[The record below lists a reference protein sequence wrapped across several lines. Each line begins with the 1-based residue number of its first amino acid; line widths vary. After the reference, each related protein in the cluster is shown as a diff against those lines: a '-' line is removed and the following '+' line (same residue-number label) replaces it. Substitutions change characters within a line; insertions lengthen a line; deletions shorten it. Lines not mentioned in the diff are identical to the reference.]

1 MWKEMPSPSERS
13 EDGAVPSPPPAAVEV
28 PGEAG
33 SAREA
38 DRDRRLYVEDM
49 LEFCERAM
57 RYADGQSLDGLMQD
71 TMRYDAILRNIELI
85 GAAATHLGP
94 AERLL
99 APAIPWREIVGTRN
113 RVAHGY
119 LGISPTTVWDILTV
133 ELPALQPRLRELLA
147 RMPPAPAR

>member
-1 MWKEMPSPSERS
+1 MSNAMPLPSET
-13 EDGAVPSPPPAAVEV
+13 
-28 PGEAG
+28 
-33 SAREA
+33 

-57 RYADGQSLDGLMQD
+57 GYADGLSLDSLRLN

-85 GAAATHLGP
+85 GEAATHLGP
-94 AERLL
+94 AERAL
-99 APAIPWREIVGTRN
+99 APTVPWREIVGTRN

-133 ELPALQPRLRELLA
+133 ELPALRLQLLDLLA
-147 RMPPAPAR
+147 RMPAPPGAGP